1 MDEVSVS
8 SGHLT
13 ITNDMSHF
21 RVRQDLR
28 SCLYKRQEELEQ
40 QYEYYIWYGRDI
52 NLFYPNLAAQ
62 PDYSSLTD
70 FSNSKALIT
79 FIIKGTLSSQDQ
91 AICVLLLVS
100 RTSQQLG
107 CAMLVSFQQ
116 VLVSLENDIIVPSL
130 LAPFCENSY
139 PIIFQPC
146 IALILKI
153 CLFEF
158 SGKRHFSKHGYFA
171 IFSPKQQQ
179 RLVAW
184 QRHWIFTKKDKPEKL
199 TDFTAFIYVTTLY
212 ERGCWHK
219 LSTKKAYICIRHTT
233 W

>member
-1 MDEVSVS
+1 M
-8 SGHLT
+8 
-13 ITNDMSHF
+13 
-21 RVRQDLR
+21 
-28 SCLYKRQEELEQ
+28 
-40 QYEYYIWYGRDI
+40 
-52 NLFYPNLAAQ
+52 
-62 PDYSSLTD
+62 
-70 FSNSKALIT
+70 
-79 FIIKGTLSSQDQ
+79 
-91 AICVLLLVS
+91 
-100 RTSQQLG
+100 
-107 CAMLVSFQQ
+107 
-116 VLVSLENDIIVPSL
+116 VSLENDIIVPFL

-139 PIIFQPC
+139 PIIYQPC

-212 ERGCWHK
+212 EWGCWHK

-233 W
+233 WWEAQAFFCPQKRRSIPLLPLDFLYDAWLQLHTRVT